1 MVTDTELVIRGRV
14 VSASAQLD
22 DGVVSIVGERIGA
35 VLPFAEWVAAH
46 PDSAEPTF
54 SGTLLP
60 GLVDIHNHGGFGHRF
75 DTVDAAQAR
84 AAAEFHHASGSTTV
98 VASVV
103 TGAAADM
110 VEQTAVL
117 RELAAAG
124 FLGGIHAEGPFLSE
138 ARCGAQDPRFL
149 RDPDLELTD
158 QLLAAGGGHLR
169 VMTLAPER
177 SGYDAVAQRLTE
189 HGVVVSLGHSN
200 ADYTSFLKALRPN
213 GFGTLVTHLANG
225 MAPLHHREPGP
236 VGASLVAAAAGHAT
250 VELIGD
256 GVHVDGGFAALVFA
270 TAPGRV
276 ALITDAM
283 QAAGLTDGE
292 YQLGPQSVTVRQG
305 VARIANGSIAGGI
318 STLLDCV
325 ARAVRESG
333 VPLADAVL
341 AATATPAAAIGLTEV
356 GDLRKGDFA
365 DVLIVD
371 TNLQLRRVLRRGQW
385 LS

>member
-1 MVTDTELVIRGRV
+1 MVSEVVIRGRV
-14 VSASAQLD
+14 VSAAAQLD
-22 DGVVSIVGERIGA
+22 DGVVSVVGDRIGA
-35 VLPFAEWVAAH
+35 VLPFSEWVAAH
-46 PDSAEPTF
+46 PGSSEPPF
-54 SGTLLP
+54 SGTVLP

-75 DTVDAAQAR
+75 DTVDAAEAR

-110 VEQTAVL
+110 VAQTGVL

-124 FLGGIHAEGPFLSE
+124 MLGGIHAEGPFLSE

-169 VMTLAPER
+169 MMTLAPER

-200 ADYTSFLKALRPN
+200 ADYTSFLKALRPT
-213 GFGTLVTHLANG
+213 GFGALVTHLANG

-236 VGASLVAAAAGHAT
+236 VAASLVAAAAGHAT

-256 GVHVDGGFAALVFA
+256 GVHVDPGFAALVFA

-283 QAAGLTDGE
+283 QAAGLSDGE

-318 STLLDCV
+318 STLLDGV

-333 VPLADAVL
+333 VPLTDAVL
-341 AATATPAAAIGLTEV
+341 AATATPAAALGLAEV
-356 GDLRKGDFA
+356 GDLRKGYFA

-371 TNLQLRRVLRRGQW
+371 ANLQLRRVLRRGQW